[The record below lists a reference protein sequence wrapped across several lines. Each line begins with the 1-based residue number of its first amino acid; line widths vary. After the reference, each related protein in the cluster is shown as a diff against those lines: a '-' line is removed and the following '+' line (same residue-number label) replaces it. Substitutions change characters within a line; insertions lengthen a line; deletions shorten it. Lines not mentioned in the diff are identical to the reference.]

1 MINNSFRLRYK
12 SLPVAIS
19 HSKNCNT
26 ETHNHLEF
34 EILKIISGN
43 STVKISGEEYRVCEG
58 DLVFISPM
66 QVHGVVFD
74 KALRYEHKCIC
85 FDVSLINDKNL
96 SKSLSSEIATV
107 SPVIPAKSPYNPVL
121 SEYFERIYNLTE
133 TPNAVY
139 QMEVPAYITLVFSTL
154 IKNDLIV
161 NSNVVTKNEDFV
173 FNVINYVENHYA
185 EQISSNDLS
194 SALGFNQSYFCRNFK
209 KNFGMS
215 FSSYLN
221 SYRISKSRKFLEE
234 GGKTI
239 TQIAYD
245 VGFSSATA
253 YSKYFKK
260 QFGILPSEYKK

>member
-1 MINNSFRLRYK
+1 M
-12 SLPVAIS
+12 
-19 HSKNCNT
+19 
-26 ETHNHLEF
+26 
-34 EILKIISGN
+34 
-43 STVKISGEEYRVCEG
+43 
-58 DLVFISPM
+58 
-66 QVHGVVFD
+66 
-74 KALRYEHKCIC
+74 
-85 FDVSLINDKNL
+85 
-96 SKSLSSEIATV
+96 
-107 SPVIPAKSPYNPVL
+107 
-121 SEYFERIYNLTE
+121 
-133 TPNAVY
+133 
-139 QMEVPAYITLVFSTL
+139 FSTL

-245 VGFSSATA
+245 VGF
-253 YSKYFKK
+253 
-260 QFGILPSEYKK
+260 